1 MHWIKLM
8 ARKPP
13 KTIAP
18 AARRRFYTTWSRAFL
33 TELAATSNV
42 SAAARKARIP
52 TTLVYAARRTD
63 PEFNRQWRQALCE
76 GYELLEMDLLL
87 RMRFGELKP
96 APGAKRAGRTYN
108 NAIALRLLGAHKE
121 TVSRQRAVRTNE
133 DSETILLSINAK
145 LERIR
150 QQAIADGEIAPTR
163 EVAGDDAAAA

>member
-1 MHWIKLM
+1 MV
-8 ARKPP
+8 RTPP
-13 KTIAP
+13 KTT
-18 AARRRFYTTWSRAFL
+18 ARSPRRPVYKTWSPAFL
-33 TELAATSNV
+33 RELAATSNV
-42 SAAARKARIP
+42 SAAARKARVP
-52 TTLVYAARRTD
+52 STLVYATRRAN

-96 APGAKRAGRTYN
+96 APGAKRAGRTYD
-108 NAIALRLLGAHKE
+108 NAIALRLLGAHKD

-150 QQAIADGEIAPTR
+150 QQAIADGEIAADQEIR
-163 EVAGDDAAAA
+163 VDDAAAA